1 MPRVSFVFADGEE
14 VSCNASTDET
24 ILAAAQAAGIPLPS
38 DCHVGDCQ
46 TCRAHLKSG
55 KIEIDEMAFITL
67 DDEEIEGGA
76 ILTCI
81 SMRSEEHTS
90 ELQSRSDLVCRLLL
104 EK

>member
-24 ILAAAQAAGIPLPS
+24 ILAAAQAAGIPLAS

-81 SMRSEEHTS
+81 SR
-90 ELQSRSDLVCRLLL
+90 LRRISRLSCRIFAAISSRKKDTL
-104 EK
+104 